1 MATGKPL
8 TAAFVKTVIRPGRY
22 GDGRG
27 GLGVSLLVRAMS
39 NGRWSKTWSQRLQ
52 IGGRPVMIGL
62 GAYPVVGLADAR
74 AKALRNAREREAGR
88 DPRSPPMPTFSQAAE
103 TYIALRQG
111 EWRDGGRTEQS
122 WRQSLRVHAAPLAGV
137 RVSDIQ
143 TAHVLAIL
151 MPIWNVKPD
160 TARKVK
166 QRVSSVMQWCMA
178 ANYRT
183 DDPAGPAV
191 SAALPSNNG
200 KAAHLKALAHGDVA
214 RALAKIDASAAWVGT
229 KRAIRFVALTACRS
243 GEARGCVWNEIDLE
257 AATWTI
263 PSTRTKTKVAHRIPL
278 SGAAMAVVQ
287 EARADADGPLVFPGA
302 RGKQQADSNLS
313 GLFRDLGIDG
323 TTHGLRTSFR
333 NWCAES
339 GLPRE
344 LAESALAHVVGGTEG
359 AYFRTD
365 LYELRREL
373 MEKWADYLNS

>member
-8 TAAFVKTVIRPGRY
+8 TAAFVKTVTRPGRH

-27 GLGVSLLVRAMS
+27 GLGVSLLVKPMS
-39 NGRWSKTWSQRLQ
+39 NGRVSKTWSQRL
-52 IGGRPVMIGL
+52 ILGGRPVMIGL
-62 GAYPVVGLADAR
+62 GSYPVVGLADAR

-88 DPRSPPMPTFSQAAE
+88 DPRSPPMPTFSEAAE
-103 TYIALRQG
+103 RYIALRQG

-122 WRQSLRVHAAPLAGV
+122 WRASLRDHAAPLAGIKV
-137 RVSDIQ
+137 RDIQ

-166 QRVSSVMQWCMA
+166 QRVSSVMQWCVA
-178 ANYRT
+178 QNYRA

-200 KAAHLKALAHGDVA
+200 KAAHLKALPYAHVA
-214 RALAKIDASAAWVGT
+214 AALAKVDASAAWVGT

-243 GEARGCVWNEIDLE
+243 GEARGCVWDEIDMA

-263 PSTRTKTKVAHRIPL
+263 PAERMKTKVEHRVPL
-278 SGAAMAVVQ
+278 SDAAVTVLR
-287 EARADADGPLVFPGA
+287 EAADDTDGPLVFPGA
-302 RGKQQADSNLS
+302 RGKVQADSSLS
-313 GLFRDLGIDG
+313 KLLRDLGIDG
-323 TTHGLRTSFR
+323 TVHGLRSSFR
-333 NWCAES
+333 DWAAET
-339 GLPRE
+339 GKPRE
-344 LAESALAHVVGGTEG
+344 VAESALAHTVKGVEA
-359 AYFRTD
+359 AYFRSD

-373 MEKWADYLNS
+373 MEAWADYLNS